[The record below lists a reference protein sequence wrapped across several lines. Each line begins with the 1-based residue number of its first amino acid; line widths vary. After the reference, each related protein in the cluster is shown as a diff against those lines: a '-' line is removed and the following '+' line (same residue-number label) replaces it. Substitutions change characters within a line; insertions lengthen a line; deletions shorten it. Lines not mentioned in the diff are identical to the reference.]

1 MRIAVM
7 GTGGLGGFFAGVL
20 ARAGYDVFCIAR
32 GEHLLAIR
40 EHGLTVRSPR
50 AGDFTVRVEATDDPR
65 DTGPVDLVLFCV
77 KTYDLEPAAR
87 LVRPLVDAQTV
98 VIPVQNGLDAAEQ
111 LGAILGRE
119 HVLGGVSYVGGSIEA
134 PGVVREGGAGALL
147 FGEPAGGTS
156 PRVERLLE
164 VFQQAGLPAELRSDI
179 GLAVW
184 QKFLMIC
191 AVSGLAALTR
201 LPFGPIRDC
210 PETAALLRGLLDET
224 EAVARAQRVPLP
236 IDAVESALTAIR
248 AVEPSRRSS
257 MYTDLMAGR
266 RLELEALNGA
276 LVRLGRDRGIPT
288 PLNFA
293 IYAAL
298 QPYVDGPPALA

>member
-1 MRIAVM
+1 MRITVM

-20 ARAGYDVFCIAR
+20 ARAGHDVTCIAR
-32 GEHLLAIR
+32 GEHLAAI
-40 EHGLTVRSPR
+40 HAGGLTVRSPR
-50 AGDFTVRVEATDDPR
+50 TGDFTVRLKATDDPQ
-65 DTGPVDLVLFCV
+65 DIGPVDLVLFCV
-77 KTYDLEPAAR
+77 KTYDLDPAAR
-87 LVRPLVDAQTV
+87 LVRPLVDTQTV
-98 VIPVQNGLDAAEQ
+98 VIPVQNGLDAAER
-111 LGAILGRE
+111 LGAILGRG

-156 PRVERLLE
+156 ARVERLLE
-164 VFQQAGLPAELRSDI
+164 VFREAGLPAERHTDI
-179 GLAVW
+179 RLAVW

-191 AVSGLAALTR
+191 AISGLAALTR

-224 EAVARAQRVPLP
+224 EAVARAHGVPLP
-236 IDAVESALTAIR
+236 ADAVKSALAAVR

-257 MYTDLMAGR
+257 MYTDLVAGR
-266 RLELEALNGA
+266 RLELEALNGT

-298 QPYVDGPPALA
+298 KPFVDGPPVLA